1 MQSIIIRKINSKI
14 DLTIN
19 IWKFKL
25 AIVIWWHNLPE
36 SFSSTLALFYS
47 IYITADKVETTQM
60 LCKTAANVLL
70 SIQCFY
76 SYREN
81 VNDYKI
87 SSLGKKSAATIYL
100 QVKKNPQPN
109 TVLDWNLSTSW
120 YPVIHSMTKMHYFV
134 HHFNGFSYEFHCT
147 FFIFISALQ
156 HYIWVDQLQASSKHL
171 LKPIIHF
178 SSL

>member
-1 MQSIIIRKINSKI
+1 MAWIQHPVIRIPEINPPFSSLGKGKEKRGDWGKREAGLLQSIIIRKINSKI

-81 VNDYKI
+81 VNVYKI
-87 SSLGKKSAATIYL
+87 SSLGKKVSCYYL
-100 QVKKNPQPN
+100 FTSQKESPAKHSSWLKFEYQLVSSYSFNDKN
-109 TVLDWNLSTSW
+109 
-120 YPVIHSMTKMHYFV
+120 
-134 HHFNGFSYEFHCT
+134 
-147 FFIFISALQ
+147 ALFC
-156 HYIWVDQLQASSKHL
+156 AS
-171 LKPIIHF
+171 F
-178 SSL
+178 

>member
-1 MQSIIIRKINSKI
+1 MAWIQHPVIRIPEINPPFSSLGKGKEKRGDWGKREAGLLQSIIIRKINSKI

-81 VNDYKI
+81 VNVYKI
-87 SSLGKKSAATIYL
+87 SKESPAKHSSWLKFEYQLVSSYSFND
-100 QVKKNPQPN
+100 KN
-109 TVLDWNLSTSW
+109 
-120 YPVIHSMTKMHYFV
+120 
-134 HHFNGFSYEFHCT
+134 
-147 FFIFISALQ
+147 ALFC
-156 HYIWVDQLQASSKHL
+156 AS
-171 LKPIIHF
+171 F
-178 SSL
+178 